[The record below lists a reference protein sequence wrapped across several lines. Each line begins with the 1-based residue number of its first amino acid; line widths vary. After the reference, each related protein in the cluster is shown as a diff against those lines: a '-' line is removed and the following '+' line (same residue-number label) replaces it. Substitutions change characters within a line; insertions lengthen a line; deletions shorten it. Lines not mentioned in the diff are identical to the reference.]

1 VLDWSSVPYP
11 PWWHKRAAE
20 RRTALNAAVHE
31 LRTRVGEIPNLVGF
45 LVFGSYA
52 TDRIGPESDLDVL
65 AVTRDPEPSR
75 SERYLRIVRRL
86 DLRVPYDLI
95 VYSTEEYEKL
105 STTWPFV
112 QQARAEGI
120 WIDATT
126 SG

>member
-1 VLDWSSVPYP
+1 MLDWSAIPYP

-20 RRTALNAAVHE
+20 RRIALDAAVRE
-31 LRTRVGEIPNLVGF
+31 LRARIDEIPDLVGF

-52 TDRIGPESDLDVL
+52 AGRIGPESDLDIL

-86 DLRVPYDLI
+86 DLQVPYDLI
-95 VYSTEEYEKL
+95 VYSAEEYEKL

-120 WIDATT
+120 WIDARTPR
-126 SG
+126 

>member
-11 PWWHKRAAE
+11 PWWHDRAAK
-20 RRTALNAAVHE
+20 RRTALDAAVNE
-31 LRTRVGEIPNLVGF
+31 LRARSGEIPDLVGF

-52 TDRIGPESDLDVL
+52 TGRVGPESDLDVL
-65 AVTRDPEPSR
+65 AVTRDPDPSR

-86 DLRVPYDLI
+86 DLGVPYDLI
-95 VYSTEEYEKL
+95 VYSAEEYEKL
-105 STTWPFV
+105 AATWPFV

-126 SG
+126 PR